1 MKVVVDTNIVFS
13 TMLSK
18 NSFLRQTLLRSDLQF
33 YAPNYLF
40 TELFKHKER
49 ILSLSSETEQ
59 NIYVFLTVLLEHIN
73 FLSPHLISKSSYQTA
88 YALCKNIDEADTPF
102 VALTIELSAVL
113 WTGDKRLKDG
123 LQKQGFNHFLVVNN
137 L

>member
-59 NIYVFLTVLLEHIN
+59 NIYVFFDCFIGTHKLSQSSFNIKV
-73 FLSPHLISKSSYQTA
+73 FLS
-88 YALCKNIDEADTPF
+88 N
-102 VALTIELSAVL
+102 
-113 WTGDKRLKDG
+113 RLRFM
-123 LQKQGFNHFLVVNN
+123 QKY
-137 L
+137 

>member
-1 MKVVVDTNIVFS
+1 
-13 TMLSK
+13 MLSK
-18 NSFLRQTLLRSDLQF
+18 NSFLRQTILRPDLQF

-49 ILSLSSETEQ
+49 ILYLSSETEQ
-59 NIYVFLTVLLEHIN
+59 
-73 FLSPHLISKSSYQTA
+73 
-88 YALCKNIDEADTPF
+88 NIDEADTPF

-123 LQKQGFNHFLVVNN
+123 LQKQGFNHFLVVSNP
-137 L
+137 

>member
-59 NIYVFLTVLLEHIN
+59 NIYVFLTVLLEHIMRPMDSGL
-73 FLSPHLISKSSYQTA
+73 FVRMD
-88 YALCKNIDEADTPF
+88 NILRRKE
-102 VALTIELSAVL
+102 
-113 WTGDKRLKDG
+113 
-123 LQKQGFNHFLVVNN
+123 HH
-137 L
+137 